1 MFIKGEMERGG
12 SKRKNYVCAFT
23 FYTLLLI
30 PSCISLSISNPLNE
44 ESKQNKALWEGQCCS
59 ALGHAAQCSG
69 QGNFGAQFADQSS
82 RGCFPLRCCW
92 LRWPLLGSGDAQEVL
107 RVWSWEKPQEKPGD
121 FKVFTLLLSN
131 ETSELSLGE
140 SLSERLWAS
149 FSVTVKVWSGSSST
163 KISEACRGLA

>member
-12 SKRKNYVCAFT
+12 KLKKNYICAFT

-30 PSCISLSISNPLNE
+30 ASCISLYISNPLNE
-44 ESKQNKALWEGQCCS
+44 ESKQNKALSEGQCCS
-59 ALGHAAQCSG
+59 ALGQAAQCSG
-69 QGNFGAQFADQSS
+69 QVNFRAQFADQSS
-82 RGCFPLRCCW
+82 RGCFPVRCFW
-92 LRWPLLGSGDAQEVL
+92 LQWPLLGSRDAQELL
-107 RVWSWEKPQEKPGD
+107 RVWSSEKPQGKPRD

-131 ETSELSLGE
+131 EMSELSLGE
-140 SLSERLWAS
+140 SISERLWAS